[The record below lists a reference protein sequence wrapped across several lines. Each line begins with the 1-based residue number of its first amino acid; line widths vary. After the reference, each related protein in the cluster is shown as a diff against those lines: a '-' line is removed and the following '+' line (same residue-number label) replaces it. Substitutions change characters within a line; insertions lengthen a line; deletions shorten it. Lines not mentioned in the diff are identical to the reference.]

1 MSVLRQQIFQ
11 DGLTH
16 VEAARHME
24 EPWRRDKGLFL
35 TTVVMMMMIIIYKA
49 CVDFTFK
56 GASFKVQSYF
66 SLLSQIAKPLSS
78 LTIRKLPKGD
88 FRGLQSP
95 GLAERI

>member
-35 TTVVMMMMIIIYKA
+35 TTVMMIIIYKA